1 MRSKPLLPALLLV
14 GAGLSPLAQASS
26 DDSCY
31 PDWSLVG
38 GGVCDTLP
46 FLAPGNDTRA
56 NLRLLLADAGHW
68 RLVEVPP
75 SEEERSSKAT
85 AWYRSACSAC
95 CPATAA
101 SRPRRRR
108 RARPRHRRLRQR
120 PRRSPNWPGRWAPKR
135 YRKRSPAPNSS
146 RARAAAAAAT
156 TRTARWRFFARCV
169 TPGWARRRP
178 RPWPTAAWTCP
189 VPAAGN
195 KRNWAVCSRKASS
208 RPQARPSPRTWRLR
222 PTSTAVASTKPN
234 RASRRCRTCRSPG

>member
-14 GAGLSPLAQASS
+14 GAGLSRWPRPAATTPAIPIGRWSAAVSAIPCRSS
-26 DDSCY
+26 PRATTPAPTCACCW
-31 PDWSLVG
+31 PTPATG
-38 GGVCDTLP
+38 GW
-46 FLAPGNDTRA
+46 
-56 NLRLLLADAGHW
+56 W
-68 RLVEVPP
+68 RRRRRRK
-75 SEEERSSKAT
+75 RSSKAT
-85 AWYRSACSAC
+85 AWCRSACSAC

-101 SRPRRRR
+101 SRLRRR
-108 RARPRHRRLRQR
+108 RARRRHRRLRQR
-120 PRRSPNWPGRWAPKR
+120 PRRSPNWPGRWAPQR

-178 RPWPTAAWTCP
+178 RHWPTAAWSCS

-222 PTSTAVASTKPN
+222 PTSTAAASTKPN
-234 RASRRCRTCRSPG
+234 RASRRCRTCRNPG

>member
-14 GAGLSPLAQASS
+14 GAGLSRWPRPAATTPAIPIGRWSAAVSAIPCRSS
-26 DDSCY
+26 PRATTPAPTCACCW
-31 PDWSLVG
+31 PTPATG
-38 GGVCDTLP
+38 GW
-46 FLAPGNDTRA
+46 
-56 NLRLLLADAGHW
+56 W
-68 RLVEVPP
+68 RRRRRRK
-75 SEEERSSKAT
+75 RSSKAT

-101 SRPRRRR
+101 SRPRCRR

-178 RPWPTAAWTCP
+178 RPWPTAAWTCS